1 MTDFGKQLLI
11 VLLALIPALFL
22 TVFFVCVLP
31 RLVSGTGC
39 IVEAEASD
47 TIVVRDT
54 IVVHE
59 PVASDSTIVRYI
71 TQVLPVVRRDT
82 ILDTLRINKTDS
94 VLVEVPITS
103 KVYED
108 STYKAYV
115 SGYLPRLDSIHI
127 YNKER
132 TITIRQQ
139 SYRRQIFGVGI
150 QAGYGYTIH
159 GFSPYIG
166 AGVSINLPLRF

>member
-11 VLLALIPALFL
+11 VLLALIPAVFL
-22 TVFFVCVLP
+22 TVFFT
-31 RLVSGTGC
+31 RLFSGTGC

-71 TQVLPVVRRDT
+71 TKVLPVVRRDT
-82 ILDTLRINKTDS
+82 ILDTLRIHNTDS
-94 VLVEVPITS
+94 ILVEVPITS